1 MRNLKKVFIICT
13 IFFVIALLA
22 GCSSS
27 RQPEPAATEAPAVT
41 PSPTATPAPISF
53 EAAAEANRTE
63 LRTFSDY
70 GAVFAALREEA
81 DAAEEEMTVPETAS
95 ALSAAASFHDLA
107 ESDILRVDGEYI
119 YALSDKTLTIF
130 RLSGEAG
137 ELVSTTPVG
146 TAWSSSG
153 SDSGSFTGSERTPLA
168 LFLRGSRLAV
178 LLDVYGYESFGSEI
192 HYSEYVGVD
201 FYDVSDPY
209 TPVLLASAGQD
220 GVFSG
225 AWMSGGA
232 LCVATDYS
240 VSDVSDAANAEQYVP
255 CVHTA
260 ADSRLL
266 DAGSLYALPAGGDGC
281 AVLGAYSLDEAS
293 QRNTVAVYGAT
304 VKNVYAV
311 PGGIFLTDTRPVS
324 AESRRMSD
332 DMGSYTE
339 YAELVCT
346 DLFRFDYDASGIR
359 LGSFGIVSGVL
370 PEKSAITPF
379 GSGYVCVSEVSGS
392 YLRMY
397 EGKGGP
403 VPAAEKSGSTLYM
416 LDASLAVTAQLS
428 ELPDGSSI
436 VWAGFMPETV
446 LLSGDTGSYIAD
458 LSASGAITASSGGD
472 AIAADALLPWKNGGF
487 AAFRHETAGQM
498 VLSLYDSSLKKTAER
513 TFGSDYSST
522 LESLQSY
529 IVLPE
534 KNLLGFAADD
544 SYCLYAEN
552 NGEIEYCLSVFLTDW
567 AWNARAFEQNGYLCI
582 ADRREAFVYL
592 PDTLEN
598 AASFL
603 F

>member
-1 MRNLKKVFIICT
+1 MRDLKKILVICT
-13 IFFVIALLA
+13 IFFVTSILA
-22 GCSSS
+22 GCSSP
-27 RQPEPAATEAPAVT
+27 REPEVSTTEAPTAT

-53 EAAAEANRTE
+53 ESAAEANRAE

-70 GAVFAALREEA
+70 GGVFSAIQEETSP
-81 DAAEEEMTVPETAS
+81 AETPEAS
-95 ALSAAASFHDLA
+95 SATRCAASFRNLT

-119 YALSDKTLTIF
+119 YALSDKDLTIF

-137 ELVSTTPVG
+137 ELISTTPVG

-153 SDSGSFTGSERTPLA
+153 NDSGIFTGSERTPLA

-178 LLDVYGYESFGSEI
+178 LLDVYGYESTGSEI
-192 HYSEYVGVD
+192 RYSEYVGVN
-201 FYDVSDPY
+201 FYDVSDPHA
-209 TPVLLASAGQD
+209 PILLSSTGQG
-220 GVFSG
+220 GVYSD
-225 AWMSGGA
+225 AWMSGNA
-232 LCVATDYS
+232 LCVATVFS
-240 VSDVSDAANAEQYVP
+240 VVDAADAADTDRFVP
-255 CVHTA
+255 RVHTA

-266 DAGSLYALPAGGDGC
+266 DAGSLYALPSGADGC
-281 AVLGAYSLDEAS
+281 MVLSAYSMDEAV
-293 QRNTVAVYGAT
+293 QKNAVAIYGAEAN
-304 VKNVYAV
+304 KLYAL
-311 PGGIFLTDTRPVS
+311 PGCLFLTDTRAVS

-332 DMGSYTE
+332 DTGSYTE
-339 YAELVCT
+339 YAELLCT

-359 LGSFGIVSGVL
+359 PGASGIVSGVL
-370 PEKSAITPF
+370 PEGSAIAPF
-379 GSGYVCVSEVSGS
+379 SSGYVCISEMCGS
-392 YLRMY
+392 YLHMY

-403 VPAAEKSGSTLYM
+403 VPASERSGGVVYTLNP
-416 LDASLAVTAQLS
+416 SLTVTAALS
-428 ELPDGSSI
+428 ELPDGGSI
-436 VWAGFMPETV
+436 VWAGFMPEDV
-446 LLSGDTGSYIAD
+446 LLSGENSSYIAD
-458 LSASGAITASSGGD
+458 LSVPGTITAASGGD
-472 AIAADALLPWKNGGF
+472 AILTDVLLPWKDGGF
-487 AAFRHETAGQM
+487 AGFRHESAGQM
-498 VLSLYDSSLKKTAER
+498 TLALYDSSRKKTSER

-552 NGEIEYCLSVFLTDW
+552 NGEIVFCMSVFLTDW

-582 ADRREAFVYL
+582 ADRREVTVYL